1 MGGAAGWRTGT
12 GARSLLR
19 LADIQHDP
27 NNSAGDHEDCYG
39 KSCRFHSPPPLVYG
53 ELPLKA
59 PVVCKLKDRGD
70 GCRPATYAA
79 PSWRA
84 LTGRPAP
91 ARLGKLT
98 G

>member
-39 KSCRFHSPPPLVYG
+39 KSCRFHSPPPLIYG
-53 ELPLKA
+53 SY
-59 PVVCKLKDRGD
+59 R
-70 GCRPATYAA
+70 
-79 PSWRA
+79 
-84 LTGRPAP
+84 
-91 ARLGKLT
+91 
-98 G
+98 